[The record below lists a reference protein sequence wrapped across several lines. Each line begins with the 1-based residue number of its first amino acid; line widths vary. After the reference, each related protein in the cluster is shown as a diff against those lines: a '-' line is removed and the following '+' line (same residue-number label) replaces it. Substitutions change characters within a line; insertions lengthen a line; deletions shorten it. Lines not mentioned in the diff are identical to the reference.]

1 MRSPAQRLSHQI
13 SYQTSTDHYFPM
25 LLLTFLLR
33 RLLEFDQILPQKW
46 THINDLKPLGP
57 VTTVKY
63 VDDTNVLHACK
74 DPGDPTLQEA
84 ASYLSDWSRRNHMK
98 FNIKSKEIIFVQS
111 SINVAMYDSTPSRI
125 ISGRLHTKNLVRWS
139 PELQEEVK
147 RSKDAHFIWKREG
160 RGSSGSWH
168 SKKAATKEVRSTQ
181 RRRKAA

>member
-1 MRSPAQRLSHQI
+1 M
-13 SYQTSTDHYFPM
+13 
-25 LLLTFLLR
+25 
-33 RLLEFDQILPQKW
+33 
-46 THINDLKPLGP
+46 
-57 VTTVKY
+57 TVKY
-63 VDDTNVLHACK
+63 VDDTNVLYACK

-168 SKKAATKEVRSTQ
+168 AKKAATKEVRSTQ
-181 RRRKAA
+181 RRQKAA